1 MLFNNSIHS
10 LRPYD
15 FNYPKMDRSTRQ
27 RSAVVLGR
35 HTSVGICPPVAHC
48 RRGISTWHSYSFSS
62 FPPNQSP
69 FAVLWHVRPN
79 CLLHQCVDF
88 RDYSKFN
95 QSNRYYV
102 FRDSKFIKH
111 YSRHTNISS
120 YMASPSVIDLGALA
134 QYASAIGMGGIMAAG
149 LGYLIRRIESRG
161 RVQKNI
167 SEAEILDRGKIMVE
181 AMTFIKELQGRVRE
195 LVDEL
200 NTAKAE
206 YRAALLE
213 CETQQDTLRGRVII
227 LEAENSQLKAEMT
240 ILKNRVSRSN
250 RRGEFDDS

>member
-1 MLFNNSIHS
+1 
-10 LRPYD
+10 
-15 FNYPKMDRSTRQ
+15 
-27 RSAVVLGR
+27 
-35 HTSVGICPPVAHC
+35 
-48 RRGISTWHSYSFSS
+48 
-62 FPPNQSP
+62 
-69 FAVLWHVRPN
+69 
-79 CLLHQCVDF
+79 
-88 RDYSKFN
+88 
-95 QSNRYYV
+95 
-102 FRDSKFIKH
+102 
-111 YSRHTNISS
+111 
-120 YMASPSVIDLGALA
+120 MASPSVIDLGALA